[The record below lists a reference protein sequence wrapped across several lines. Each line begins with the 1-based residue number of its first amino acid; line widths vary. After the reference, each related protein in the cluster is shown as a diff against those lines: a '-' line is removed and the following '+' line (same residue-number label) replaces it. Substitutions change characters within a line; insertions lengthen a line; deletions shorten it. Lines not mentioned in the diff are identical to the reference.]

1 MDMFKILISPAKSMN
16 FETKIDIDKATKPLF
31 LDQAKKINEVLKK
44 KSPKKLMELMGISD
58 KLAELNWTR
67 NQEWT
72 SLNTKVN
79 SKQAVFAFT
88 GDVYVGLDVN
98 SLNQNQ
104 LEILQDKLRI
114 LSGLYGI
121 LKPLDL
127 IQPYRL
133 EMGSSLKIG
142 TNKDLYQYWK
152 KNVTSE
158 LNNELT
164 ENDFLINLASNEYF
178 KVIDKKLLKVKEIIT
193 PEFKDYKNGELKMI
207 GFFAKKARGLM
218 VRYIIENNINTIE
231 ALKGFDYEEYT
242 FDDALSTSDKLVFT
256 R

>member
-1 MDMFKILISPAKSMN
+1 MDKFKILISPAKSMD
-16 FETKIDIDKATKPLF
+16 FETKIDIDKATIPLF
-31 LDQAKKINEVLKK
+31 IDQTKKINEVLKK

-72 SLNTKVN
+72 SVNTKEN
-79 SKQAVFAFT
+79 SKQAIFAFT

-142 TNKDLYQYWK
+142 TKKDLYQFWRK
-152 KNVTSE
+152 SVTSE
-158 LNNELT
+158 LNKELT

-178 KVIDKKLLKVKEIIT
+178 KVIDKKLINVKSIIT
-193 PEFKDYKNGELKMI
+193 PEFKDNKNGELKMI
-207 GFFAKKARGLM
+207 GFFAKKARGMM
-218 VRYIIENNINTIE
+218 VRYIVENNIETIE
-231 ALKGFDYEEYT
+231 GLKGFNSEGYV
-242 FDDALSTSDKLVFT
+242 FDALLSSKQKLVFT

>member
-1 MDMFKILISPAKSMN
+1 MDNFKILISPAKSMD
-16 FETKIDIDKATKPLF
+16 FETKINIEKATTPTF
-31 LDQAKKINEVLKK
+31 LNQSEKIIEVLKK
-44 KSPKKLMELMGISD
+44 KSPKKIMELMSISE

-72 SLNTKVN
+72 SVNTKEN
-79 SKQAVFAFT
+79 AKQAVFAFS
-88 GDVYVGLDVN
+88 GDVYVGLNVN
-98 SLNQNQ
+98 SLTVNQ
-104 LEILQDKLRI
+104 LDELQDKLRI

-142 TNKDLYQYWK
+142 TKKDLYHFWK
-152 KNVTSE
+152 NQ
-158 LNNELT
+158 LT
-164 ENDFLINLASNEYF
+164 ETINKELSENDYLINLASNEYF
-178 KVIDKKLLKVKEIIT
+178 KAIDKKLLKVKEIIT

-207 GFFAKKARGLM
+207 VFFAKKARGMM
-218 VRYIIENNINTIE
+218 VRYIVENNVDSIE
-231 ALKGFDYEEYT
+231 GIKGFDYDGYA
-242 FDDALSTSDKLVFT
+242 FDATLSSNQKLVFT

>member
-1 MDMFKILISPAKSMN
+1 MNNFKILISPAKSMD
-16 FETKIDIDKATKPLF
+16 FDTKIDAQNFSTPLF
-31 LDQAKKINEVLKK
+31 LSQSEKIMEVLKK
-44 KSPKKLMELMGISD
+44 KSPKKLMELMSISD
-58 KLAELNWTR
+58 KLATLNWTR

-72 SLNTKVN
+72 TLNTKEN
-79 SKQAVFAFT
+79 SKQAIFAFT

-142 TNKDLYQYWK
+142 TKKDLYQFWN
-152 KNVTSE
+152 KNVTIE
-158 LNNELT
+158 LNKELT

-178 KVIDKKLLKVKEIIT
+178 KVIDKKLLNVKAIIT

-207 GFFAKKARGLM
+207 SFFAKKARGMM
-218 VRYIIENNINTIE
+218 VRYIVENNIETIE
-231 ALKGFDYEEYT
+231 GLKGFNSEGYA
-242 FDDALSTSDKLVFT
+242 FDALLSSKQKLVFT